1 MDIDE
6 INRWG
11 HELPKKLKDSYAH
24 WLSRKRNI
32 IFLRG
37 REFRDRDCAYQ
48 HTMKSCERYNAYD
61 KGVVSDGIAMDRLVV
76 HDSPILNILER
87 METKDMMHTFLL
99 PGGTDKEGIVLFELY
114 RFGLTFSLEPGSE
127 VIKCLEIAG
136 FQLAPAQHLEGMF
149 AGLCNYLV
157 LENSSDASLKKVI
170 VPFGDIKRDNDRST
184 RIALITKDLT
194 PTCNDVNEEMQFFQY
209 DIHPRFK
216 TLEGQSISERLFLAA
231 LFAATKSIVPAYALG
246 MTGEEQ
252 ACILVRQCQLNRPF
266 SPIELHIL
274 LNLKGLSR
282 GKSATLS
289 LLCHDLQRSAFE
301 FDFLHH
307 PSEPTAESSHMDH
320 LDFFDDSSA
329 YLAIRGPVSC
339 RVLLTSCESRRTIGS
354 VKMHSRTKTKCC
366 NVFQLEI
373 DECPVSRKAI
383 NSLYT
388 SFSELWSE

>member
-1 MDIDE
+1 MDFIDC
-6 INRWG
+6 
-11 HELPKKLKDSYAH
+11 
-24 WLSRKRNI
+24 KRPHPSI
-32 IFLRG
+32 
-37 REFRDRDCAYQ
+37 Q
-48 HTMKSCERYNAYD
+48 
-61 KGVVSDGIAMDRLVV
+61 
-76 HDSPILNILER
+76 
-87 METKDMMHTFLL
+87 
-99 PGGTDKEGIVLFELY
+99 
-114 RFGLTFSLEPGSE
+114 
-127 VIKCLEIAG
+127 
-136 FQLAPAQHLEGMF
+136 QL
-149 AGLCNYLV
+149 
-157 LENSSDASLKKVI
+157 
-170 VPFGDIKRDNDRST
+170 
-184 RIALITKDLT
+184 
-194 PTCNDVNEEMQFFQY
+194 FQY

-216 TLEGQSISERLFLAA
+216 TLEGQSISGRLFLAA
-231 LFAATKSIVPAYALG
+231 LFAATKSIVPDYALG

-339 RVLLTSCESRRTIGS
+339 RVLLTSCESRRIIGS
-354 VKMHSRTKTKCC
+354 VKEQSRTKTKRHD
-366 NVFQLEI
+366 VVPLEI
-373 DECPVSRKAI
+373 DECPVSRKVI

-388 SFSELWSE
+388 SFSDLWSEGAGVQREFPLKHSTRTNLGSFTVKKARFIFTVKKARFV